1 MSYNL
6 AITFFMF
13 NWVNF
18 FLSFFWIFFFSIFFN
33 LNNFFT
39 LLFNAEIL
47 WIILYCL
54 SATLSLVVDD
64 IALFSLT
71 FFILGF
77 AAMEISLGLLLLI
90 LMKFNNLSLSFADNY
105 EVQLKNV
112 GKTFFKGLASKK
124 RFRNG

>member
-1 MSYNL
+1 
-6 AITFFMF
+6 
-13 NWVNF
+13 
-18 FLSFFWIFFFSIFFN
+18 
-33 LNNFFT
+33 
-39 LLFNAEIL
+39 
-47 WIILYCL
+47 
-54 SATLSLVVDD
+54 LSLVVDD